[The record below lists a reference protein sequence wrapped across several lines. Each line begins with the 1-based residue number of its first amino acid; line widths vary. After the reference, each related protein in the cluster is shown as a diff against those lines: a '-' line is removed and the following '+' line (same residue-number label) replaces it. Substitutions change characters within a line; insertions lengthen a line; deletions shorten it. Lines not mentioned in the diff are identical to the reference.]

1 MLLSDS
7 CDIMPT
13 HREANKIMKK
23 CLLLN
28 SEISYEIAKLG
39 HTQSITIGD
48 AGLPIPKNVKRIDL
62 AVTKQIPTF
71 LQVLDAVL
79 SEMKVEK
86 ITLADEINTRAS
98 DLNDQIL
105 QRFSQ
110 YGITVEYVTHEQFK
124 KITEQSTAILRTGE
138 TTPYANI
145 ILTAGVTF

>member
-1 MLLSDS
+1 MSGS